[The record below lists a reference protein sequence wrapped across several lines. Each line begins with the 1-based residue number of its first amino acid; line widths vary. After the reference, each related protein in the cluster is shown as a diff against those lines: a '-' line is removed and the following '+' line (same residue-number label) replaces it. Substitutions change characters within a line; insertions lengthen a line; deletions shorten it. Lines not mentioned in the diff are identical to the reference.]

1 MGRRQQS
8 VYVLEPSQ
16 FPADFPQR
24 LDEFCMAAGL
34 SWRELARQLRV
45 NVRTVHRW
53 RNGARPDAGHLLSL
67 LALAAD
73 RGQLDSLL
81 PSAAKQSSPQSA
93 GNASDPEFRQ

>member
-16 FPADFPQR
+16 FPVDFPQR
-24 LDEFCMAAGL
+24 LDEFRQAAGL
-34 SWRELARQLRV
+34 SWRELARKLRV

-53 RNGARPDAGHLLSL
+53 RRGAKPDAGHLLSL

-73 RGQLDSLL
+73 RGKLDTLL
-81 PSAAKQSSPQSA
+81 PCASQPSTPQP
-93 GNASDPEFRQ
+93 DRKPP